1 MVYVKKV
8 QIVYTKHCVYCPPT
22 KALFKELKQKHAFD
36 YEEIDATSE
45 EGQKL
50 VQKFEIMS
58 VPAVIIDNKLTFVG
72 LPPKE
77 KAEAAVK
84 V

>member
-1 MVYVKKV
+1 MMFMKKV
-8 QIVYTKHCVYCPPT
+8 QLVYTKHCAYCPPA
-22 KALFKELKQKHAFD
+22 KALFKELKQKHTFD

-45 EGQKL
+45 EGQML
-50 VQKFEIMS
+50 TQKFDIMS
-58 VPAVIIDNKLTFVG
+58 VPAIIIDNKLAFVG

-84 V
+84 N

>member
-1 MVYVKKV
+1 MKKV
-8 QIVYTKHCVYCPPT
+8 QIVYTKHCMYCPPT
-22 KALFKELKQKHAFD
+22 KALFKELKQKHKFD
-36 YEEIDATSE
+36 YEEIDAASE

-50 VQKFEIMS
+50 AQKFDIMS
-58 VPAVIIDNKLTFVG
+58 VPTVIIDDKVAFVG

-84 V
+84 G